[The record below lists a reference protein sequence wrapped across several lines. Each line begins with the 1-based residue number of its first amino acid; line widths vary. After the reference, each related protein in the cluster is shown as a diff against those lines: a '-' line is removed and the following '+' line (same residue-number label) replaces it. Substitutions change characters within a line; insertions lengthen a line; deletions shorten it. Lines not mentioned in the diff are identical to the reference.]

1 MTKSRFFVA
10 LAALLSFAASAPAQK
25 RNVNY
30 DESAVPPYTL
40 QDPLVFSNGKKVRKS
55 QWQERRMEILDMFQH
70 EMYGILPPKGDGIFL
85 ETVEEGPT
93 LHGQGTR
100 RQVRMWFRP
109 DKTGPKV
116 DWLIVTPDNVDGP
129 VPVVLMYN
137 YAGNH
142 AVLPDEEILVSDAW
156 FAGLFGEKDNKASA
170 ADRGKYNR
178 DGEKTVY
185 PVGTLAARGYAMVTA
200 CYNEVSPDPNR
211 DSEKD
216 GVKLQDSFAYSGIFD
231 LWGPRDPSRDD
242 NTTSLMAWAWVLMRA
257 MDMIEEDPVLDQNRV
272 ILTGYSRL
280 AKAALI
286 AGAFDERFPV
296 VVPVQTGG
304 GGVPLAKRDFGE
316 TVATEVVS
324 FRHWYC
330 RAYDKYAG
338 NTDAMPF
345 DQHLLLAC
353 IAPRALLVEGF
364 DQPWFDTKGEYLS
377 VKAAS
382 PAWKFLGKK
391 GMPNVGWPDDYD
403 MSGIGPVLGYY
414 HRKGEH
420 GIAPFDW
427 QVMLDFADRIWK
439 ARE

>member
-1 MTKSRFFVA
+1 MTKNRFFLLVA
-10 LAALLSFAASAPAQK
+10 AALFLAVTASAQS
-25 RNVNY
+25 VNY
-30 DESAVPPYTL
+30 DEAAVAPYTL
-40 QDPLVFSNGKKVRKS
+40 QDPLVFANGKKVKKS
-55 QWQERRMEILDMFQH
+55 QWQERRTEILDMFQQ
-70 EMYGILPPKGDGIFL
+70 EMYGVLPPKGDGIFL
-85 ETVEEGPT
+85 ETIEEGPT

-116 DWLIVTPDNVDGP
+116 DWLIVTPDNVEGP

-142 AVLPDEEILVSDAW
+142 TVLPDEEILVSDAW
-156 FAGLFGEKDNKASA
+156 FAGLFGEQDHRASE

-185 PVGTLAARGYAMVTA
+185 PVGTLAARGYAIVTA
-200 CYNEVSPDPNR
+200 TYNEVSPDPYMA
-211 DSEKD
+211 EVKD
-216 GVKLQDSFAYSGIFD
+216 GVKLQDSFAYTGIFD

-242 NTTSLMAWAWVLMRA
+242 NTTSLMAWTWVLMRA
-257 MDMIEEDPVLDQNRV
+257 MDMIESDPALDQNKV

-286 AGAFDERFPV
+286 AGAFDDRFPV

-304 GGVPLAKRDFGE
+304 GGVPLAKRNYGE
-316 TVATEVVS
+316 SVATEVVS

-330 RAYDKYAG
+330 RAYDKYAD

-353 IAPRALLVEGF
+353 IAPRGLLVEGF
-364 DQPWFDTKGEYLS
+364 DEGWFDTKGEYLA

-391 GMPNVGWPDDYD
+391 GMPNVEWPDDYD
-403 MSGIGPVLGYY
+403 MSGIGPFLGYY

-420 GIAPFDW
+420 GIAPLDW
-427 QVMLDFADRIWK
+427 QLMLDFAEGIWK
-439 ARE
+439 ARK